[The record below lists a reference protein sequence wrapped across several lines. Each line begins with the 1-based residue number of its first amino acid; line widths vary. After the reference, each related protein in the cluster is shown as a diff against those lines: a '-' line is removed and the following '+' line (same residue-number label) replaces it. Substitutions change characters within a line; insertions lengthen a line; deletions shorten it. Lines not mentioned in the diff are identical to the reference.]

1 MARIIQQF
9 LSRLERLPS
18 SLRDSY
24 IARWMRE
31 LNEEQGDGTVKQPP
45 RFEDIE
51 RLAASL
57 NDAPDAL
64 SANPGYME
72 GVGEK
77 LNLKYEDIEHLAGI
91 FEGPGDLSTN
101 PTYLDDL
108 GKK

>member
-9 LSRLERLPS
+9 ISRLERLPS

-24 IARWMRE
+24 VARWMKE
-31 LNEEQGDGTVKQPP
+31 LNEDQGDGAVQAPP
-45 RFEDIE
+45 HFEDIE
-51 RLAASL
+51 HLAGSIK
-57 NDAPDAL
+57 DAPSDL
-64 SANPGYME
+64 STNPAYME
-72 GVGEK
+72 GFGEK

-101 PTYLDDL
+101 PKYLDDL